1 MFSRNGEFLMQ
12 GQSVW
17 ISIIVSFG
25 STAFLLLVPLVVPAI
40 RAALAKYVTGLVQH
54 HFDDRLERLKS
65 DLRQTEETVRS
76 GLRANES
83 RINSLTET
91 ALSLRSARQAA
102 LDARKLQAIEKLWA
116 AKIGIDRWKLAA
128 QIVSILNLEEAFKAA
143 KAGDKGLE
151 EFARAMDKSVGIQL
165 DKQTEF
171 PSAMS
176 ERPFLPAEVWAVY
189 SAYVGVIIYS
199 VMALKVLATGGAR
212 FWKNEDNQKSTMLAV
227 LPEYQAYIEQYGVSG
242 YYHLLDVLEQK
253 LLNAISELL
262 DGKDYDVAAVQRYT
276 AIASM
281 VGDSISDLD
290 RAIPNELRSPE
301 PPPPSP
307 KA

>member
-116 AKIGIDRWKLAA
+116 AKIGIDRWEIGCADR
-128 QIVSILNLEEAFKAA
+128 IDSESR
-143 KAGDKGLE
+143 G
-151 EFARAMDKSVGIQL
+151 SV
-165 DKQTEF
+165 
-171 PSAMS
+171 
-176 ERPFLPAEVWAVY
+176 
-189 SAYVGVIIYS
+189 
-199 VMALKVLATGGAR
+199 
-212 FWKNEDNQKSTMLAV
+212 
-227 LPEYQAYIEQYGVSG
+227 
-242 YYHLLDVLEQK
+242 
-253 LLNAISELL
+253 
-262 DGKDYDVAAVQRYT
+262 
-276 AIASM
+276 
-281 VGDSISDLD
+281 
-290 RAIPNELRSPE
+290 
-301 PPPPSP
+301 
-307 KA
+307 